1 MQLNKK
7 IIVII
12 VTFLLCTGFICIRI
26 IGPKES
32 EKKDTKEM
40 EKRGADIDNIQVNS
54 AEIIYCD
61 DNILI
66 FKDYYGLFIYSLSNK
81 QLINSLDMKYIACD
95 KSEGDNA
102 CVFDTYNSGKIIKL
116 FNQDDKYYFD
126 WENDKLYVSYDE
138 SEVNKD
144 NESNIHSFLYEKT
157 KTGAYSY
164 NYVKNNEEIIYL
176 SCSNGDA
183 ADVILVVEKNG
194 EIVKTENIFSKN

>member
-66 FKDYYGLFIYSLSNK
+66 FKDYYGL
-81 QLINSLDMKYIACD
+81 
-95 KSEGDNA
+95 
-102 CVFDTYNSGKIIKL
+102 
-116 FNQDDKYYFD
+116 
-126 WENDKLYVSYDE
+126 
-138 SEVNKD
+138 
-144 NESNIHSFLYEKT
+144 
-157 KTGAYSY
+157 
-164 NYVKNNEEIIYL
+164 
-176 SCSNGDA
+176 
-183 ADVILVVEKNG
+183 
-194 EIVKTENIFSKN
+194 